1 MTRIGQN
8 VRDMAARRRM
18 KAIALFGL
26 AVVGAIAVPLFIYIF
41 FSALGS
47 ALPAWFPLVG
57 IGAGFAIAVACIQQ
71 GRYLWRR
78 ANQADQGAA
87 GEEAVA
93 KTLAPL
99 IHSGWA
105 VEYGVRDRRVGD
117 VDMVLVSPS
126 GKVFTID
133 VKSHRGQVTARG
145 DTLYRGT
152 GKQRK
157 RFEKNFINQAKR
169 QAIAIRDQRQC
180 AFVTPLIVFSN
191 ANVAVD
197 DPIGTVYVTSRQEMC
212 RLLRSLDAPVAPPN
226 SSRQPTKSRSPK
238 PRQNQSSGTQPSG
251 TQASE
256 SSPSRSTKPVPRS
269 QKPIKKRQS

>member
-1 MTRIGQN
+1 MTRVGQN

-18 KAIALFGL
+18 QAIALFGL
-26 AVVGAIAVPLFIYIF
+26 AVVGAIAVPLFIYAF
-41 FSALGS
+41 FLALGS

-57 IGAGFAIAVACIQQ
+57 VGAGFAVAVVCIQK
-71 GRYLWRR
+71 GRYLWMR
-78 ANQADQGAA
+78 ANHADQGAA

-93 KTLAPL
+93 RSLAPL

-117 VDMVLVSPS
+117 VDVVLVSPN

-133 VKSHRGQVTARG
+133 VKSHQGQVTAQG

-152 GKQRK
+152 GRRRK

-197 DPIGTVYVTSRQEMC
+197 YPIGTVYVTSRQEMC
-212 RLLRSLDAPVAPPN
+212 RLLRSLDTPAASAPPN
-226 SSRQPTKSRSPK
+226 SSGKPAKPRSPK
-238 PRQNQSSGTQPSG
+238 PRQNQPSG

-269 QKPIKKRQS
+269 PKPIKKRQP